1 MRVLS
6 QIILLVFTS
15 VLVFSAPEPVY
26 AQGNMWKRFSG
37 ACRKWLPAPK
47 KTPTRKEVL
56 EPENMEKILVRRA
69 RVSRNQ
75 AWDKMDKDVRRLLL
89 PAQSTILNNQV
100 WVGENLD
107 ELYADNPVLKNA
119 SVLVKRQYFQA
130 ANNRL
135 VPGVLKK
142 RVQNLLWLKR
152 NEKLL
157 LQAAIAVKNTPQNLA
172 AQIPP
177 DTQYWFIGEEHGQ
190 PNVRRTIADTLSAFV
205 EQNPGREILFFTE
218 FLPQGAN
225 AQDAVAYANLG
236 LYKGHATVWNVVH
249 KAGIA
254 LIGLEPRFVHRNR
267 LLQTRY
273 DAVPGGESSECSIWL
288 SLEGMRVRNQA
299 WVKLIKKYRTK
310 YPNALFVIHCGEAHA
325 DYLEPFAVPLSFPA
339 GKTFVSAVYTPV
351 AGNQFEQLLP
361 NPFTKIPALK
371 WGARRYGR
379 ATGYDLRVFVPR

>member
-37 ACRKWLPAPK
+37 ACRKWLPSPK

-157 LQAAIAVKNTPQNLA
+157 VQAARQLNPTPKNLA

-225 AQDAVAYANLG
+225 ARDAVAYANLG

-361 NPFTKIPALK
+361 HPFTKIPALK